1 MQTTK
6 NIIQEE
12 IYTYLLSNCKS
23 IEDNEAW
30 RSACDIAKMY
40 NNRLLETT
48 KSINED
54 LLELKTKSEQQN
66 KIINDIMS
74 TLKKCTKSIIE
85 EFITKGFGKYEL
97 NKQKTKQVLI
107 PKTQVVEKTV
117 QMLNDL
123 KDLQLDYYSNIF
135 VVQETKYENLLF

>member
-12 IYTYLLSNCKS
+12 IYTYLLNNCTTIS
-23 IEDNEAW
+23 DNEAW
-30 RSACDIAKMY
+30 RSACEISKMY
-40 NNRLLETT
+40 NNRLQETT
-48 KSINED
+48 KSMSED
-54 LLELKTKSEQQN
+54 LLKLTTKSEQQN
-66 KIINDIMS
+66 KIINDIMVK
-74 TLKKCTKSIIE
+74 LKSCTKSIID
-85 EFITKGFGKYEL
+85 EFIIKGFGKYEL
-97 NKQKTKQVLI
+97 NKQKTKQVLV

>member
-6 NIIQEE
+6 KAIQEE
-12 IYTYLLSNCKS
+12 IYVYLLENCKTIS
-23 IEDNEAW
+23 DNEAW
-30 RSACDIAKMY
+30 RSSCAIAKMY
-40 NNRLLETT
+40 SDRLIETN
-48 KSINED
+48 KILND
-54 LLELKTKSEQQN
+54 NLLDITMKSEQQN
-66 KIINDIMS
+66 KIINDIMAK
-74 TLKKCTKSIIE
+74 LKSYSKAIVD
-85 EFITKGFGKYEL
+85 EFITKGFGKFEL

>member
-12 IYTYLLSNCKS
+12 IYTYLLTNCNINDS
-23 IEDNEAW
+23 EAW

-66 KIINDIMS
+66 KIINDIMAK
-74 TLKKCTKSIIE
+74 LKSCTKSIID

-123 KDLQLDYYSNIF
+123 KDLQLEYYSNIF
-135 VVQETKYENLLF
+135 VVQDTKYENLLF

>member
-12 IYTYLLSNCKS
+12 IYTYLLTNCTTIS
-23 IEDNEAW
+23 DNEAW
-30 RSACDIAKMY
+30 RSACEIAKMY

-48 KSINED
+48 KNINED
-54 LLELKTKSEQQN
+54 LLKLTTKSEQQN
-66 KIINDIMS
+66 KIINDIMAK
-74 TLKKCTKSIIE
+74 LKSCTKSIID
-85 EFITKGFGKYEL
+85 EFIIKGFGKYEL
-97 NKQKTKQVLI
+97 NKQKTKQVLV

>member
-1 MQTTK
+1 MLTTK

-12 IYTYLLSNCKS
+12 IYTYLLTNCNS
-23 IEDNEAW
+23 ISDNEAW
-30 RSACDIAKMY
+30 RSACEISKMY

-48 KSINED
+48 QNINKD
-54 LLELKTKSEQQN
+54 LLDLRTKSEQQN
-66 KIINDIMS
+66 KIINDIMA
-74 TLKKCTKSIIE
+74 TLKNCTKAIID
-85 EFITKGFGKYEL
+85 EFIKKGFGKYEL

-107 PKTQVVEKTV
+107 PKTEVVEKTV

-135 VVQETKYENLLF
+135 VVQEIKNQNLLF